1 MPTLFRKK
9 SDTLLGIDISSSAV
23 KLVEL
28 SRSAGRYQI
37 EAYAIEPLPANA
49 MVDRNLAEVEG
60 VAQALTRAL
69 ARSRSKV
76 RQAAVALPGSAV
88 IGKLLEMEAGLSEEE
103 LENLLRLEADQYIP
117 YPLDEVALDFE
128 VLGPAPRNPERAE
141 VLLAACRKENVEAR
155 EAALALAGVEARV
168 VEVEAHALER
178 ACALLQPCE
187 DKPAAL
193 VAVLDVGATLTT
205 FSVLQ
210 GERTLYSREQLFGG
224 RQLVEEL
231 QSRYAMSAAEAEQAL
246 RQGGL
251 PPGCADEV
259 LLSFQ
264 DSVLQQ
270 AARCLQFFF
279 AAGQFAAVDHVLLAG
294 GTAALPGL
302 AERLAEHLG
311 TPCSVANPFLAMGV
325 GSRVGARA
333 LAADAPALLT
343 ACGLALRSFD

>member
-246 RQGGL
+246 RQVDCRPAVPTRCCCRSRTRCSSR
-251 PPGCADEV
+251 PPAACSSSSPPA
-259 LLSFQ
+259 S
-264 DSVLQQ
+264 SPRSTMCCWP
-270 AARCLQFFF
+270 AARQPCRGWPS
-279 AAGQFAAVDHVLLAG
+279 AWPS
-294 GTAALPGL
+294 TW
-302 AERLAEHLG
+302 ER
-311 TPCSVANPFLAMGV
+311 P
-325 GSRVGARA
+325 ARW
-333 LAADAPALLT
+333 PT
-343 ACGLALRSFD
+343 RS